1 MLYDL
6 SNPLHAEQFKL
17 RVNKLYQSKAV
28 VELTEKKTK
37 RSLLQNK
44 YLHLILGYFGVE
56 TGNTL
61 DWVKREYFKKLC
73 NKDIFVKERVDNI
86 TNKKVLY
93 LRSSADLTTDEMTT
107 AIERFRNWASQEA
120 GVYIP
125 SPDEQD
131 LLIIAEIETERN
143 KQYL

>member
-6 SNPLHAEQFKL
+6 SNPLHSEQFKL

-28 VELTEKKTK
+28 VELTEKKPK
-37 RSLLQNK
+37 RSIPQNK

-56 TGNTL
+56 TGNDL
-61 DWVKREYFKKLC
+61 NWVKREYFKKLC
-73 NKDIFVKERVDNI
+73 NKDIFVREREDSI
-86 TNKKVLY
+86 TKAKVKY
-93 LRSSADLTTDEMTT
+93 LRSTADLTTDEMTT
-107 AIERFRNWASQEA
+107 AIERFRNWSSQEA

-125 SPDEQD
+125 SSDEHE
-131 LLIIAEIETERN
+131 LLMIAEMGTERN

>member
-6 SNPLHAEQFKL
+6 SNPLHSEQFKL

-37 RSLLQNK
+37 RSLPQNK

-61 DWVKREYFKKLC
+61 EWVKREYFKKLC

-86 TNKKVLY
+86 TNQRTKY

-143 KQYL
+143 RQYL

>member
-6 SNPLHAEQFKL
+6 SNQLHSEQFKL

-37 RSLLQNK
+37 RSLPQNK

-61 DWVKREYFKKLC
+61 EWVKREYFKKLC
-73 NKDIFVKERVDNI
+73 NKDIFVKERIDNI
-86 TNKKVLY
+86 TNQKTKY
-93 LRSSADLTTDEMTT
+93 LRSSADLTTEEMTT

-120 GVYIP
+120 GIYIP

-143 KQYL
+143 KNHL

>member
-6 SNPLHAEQFKL
+6 TNPLHAEQFKAK
-17 RVNKLYQSKAV
+17 VNKLYKAKAI
-28 VELTEKKTK
+28 VELTEKRAK
-37 RSLLQNK
+37 RSLPQNK

-56 TGNTL
+56 SGNTL
-61 DWVKREYFKKLC
+61 EWVKREYFKKLC

-86 TNKKVLY
+86 TNQKTKY
-93 LRSSADLTTDEMTT
+93 LRSSADLTIDEMTT
-107 AIERFRNWASQEA
+107 AIERFRNWSAQEA
-120 GVYIP
+120 GIYIP

-143 KQYL
+143 KNYL

>member
-6 SNPLHAEQFKL
+6 SNPLHSEQFKL

-37 RSLLQNK
+37 RSIPQNK

-56 TGNTL
+56 TGNDL
-61 DWVKREYFKKLC
+61 NWVKREYFKKLC
-73 NKDIFVKERVDNI
+73 NKDIFIREREDSITKANVK
-86 TNKKVLY
+86 Y
-93 LRSSADLTTDEMTT
+93 LRSTADLTMDEITT
-107 AIERFRNWASQEA
+107 AIEKFRNWSSKEA

-125 SPDEQD
+125 SSDEHE
-131 LLIIAEIETERN
+131 LLMIAEMETERN